1 MNAMSEFSA
10 DFDGIELVEQPLSP
24 ASHMSLARRMPSDSR
39 AEDPLAPRWAAMHR
53 AAGALAAL
61 TGSSVPGTERHASLY
76 PVAMPESRNSAME
89 ATLGDLCAMLET
101 GLFAVLQAR
110 EHGADGKIAARALL
124 KRFERERNRLVGNTH

>member
-1 MNAMSEFSA
+1 MNAMPEFTDDFAGIDSA
-10 DFDGIELVEQPLSP
+10 DQALVP
-24 ASHMSLARRMPSDSR
+24 ARRRR
-39 AEDPLAPRWAAMHR
+39 AQDPLAPRWAALHR

-76 PVAMPESRNSAME
+76 PVAMPEGRDSAME

-124 KRFERERNRLVGNTH
+124 KRFERERGRLVGNHR

>member
-1 MNAMSEFSA
+1 MNAMPEFSG
-10 DFDGIELVEQPLSP
+10 DFDGIDFADQPMTP
-24 ASHMSLARRMPSDSR
+24 ARKGT

-76 PVAMPESRNSAME
+76 PVAMPAGRNSAME

-124 KRFERERNRLVGNTH
+124 KRFERERNRLVGKTH

>member
-1 MNAMSEFSA
+1 MNAMPEFSG
-10 DFDGIELVEQPLSP
+10 DFDGIDRVEQPMSP
-24 ASHMSLARRMPSDSR
+24 ARSVSPERQGRGG
-39 AEDPLAPRWAAMHR
+39 DPLAPRWAAMHK

-76 PVAMPESRNSAME
+76 PLAMPESRNTAME

>member
-1 MNAMSEFSA
+1 MNAMPEFSG
-10 DFDGIELVEQPLSP
+10 DFDGTDRVEQPMSP
-24 ASHMSLARRMPSDSR
+24 ARSVSPERKGRGG
-39 AEDPLAPRWAAMHR
+39 DPLAPRWAAMHK

-76 PVAMPESRNSAME
+76 PLAMPESRNTAME